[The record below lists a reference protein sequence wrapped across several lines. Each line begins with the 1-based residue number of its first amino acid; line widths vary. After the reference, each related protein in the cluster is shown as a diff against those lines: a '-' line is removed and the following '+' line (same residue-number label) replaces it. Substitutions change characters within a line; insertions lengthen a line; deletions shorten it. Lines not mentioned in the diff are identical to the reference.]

1 MRDAVA
7 FISVKCAVI
16 TFELRVRVRVRVL
29 VGVLRIDRKKIY
41 DDMYDGV
48 RLVLDKRYEER

>member
-1 MRDAVA
+1 VA

-16 TFELRVRVRVRVL
+16 TFELRVRVL
-29 VGVLRIDRKKIY
+29 VGVLRIDKKKIY

>member
-1 MRDAVA
+1 VA

-16 TFELRVRVRVRVL
+16 TFELRVRVRVRVRVL
-29 VGVLRIDRKKIY
+29 VGVLRIDKKKIY

>member
-1 MRDAVA
+1 VNTL
-7 FISVKCAVI
+7 CWCGGVI
-16 TFELRVRVRVRVL
+16 TFELRVRVL
-29 VGVLRIDRKKIY
+29 VGVLRIDKKKIY